1 MIKTLLS
8 GIFISGGLFF
18 FMVGT
23 LGVLRFPDVFTRI
36 HSAAKCD
43 TLGALLSLT
52 GLIIYSGFNF
62 TSLKLILVLVFV
74 WVTNPTATH
83 LIGKAEYVR
92 RKLTEEK
99 DGVIKNENL

>member
-1 MIKTLLS
+1 MVRTLL
-8 GIFISGGLFF
+8 GGVFIVGGLFF

-23 LGVLRFPDVFTRI
+23 LGILRFPDVFTRV

-52 GLIIYSGFNF
+52 GLIVFNGFNTLSF
-62 TSLKLILVLVFV
+62 KLILILLFI

-83 LIGKAEYVR
+83 LIGKSEYLKRNTKKEGRV
-92 RKLTEEK
+92 EE
-99 DGVIKNENL
+99 NETI